1 MMEWCFSFGSTTV
14 GLDGVGQRGL
24 DDGHVVMD
32 ARREVVLSGAVEV
45 SMAGLARL
53 MHGSLF

>member
-1 MMEWCFSFGSTTV
+1 M
-14 GLDGVGQRGL
+14 
-24 DDGHVVMD
+24 MD
-32 ARREVVLSGAVEV
+32 AGREVVLSGAVEV